1 MKPVIQ
7 LERTGCGIASVA
19 AIVGLSYPKAK
30 SIANSLGIF
39 AYDEGLWSETG
50 RCENYWP
57 ASVLKRILGKFR
69 FVRGKR
75 YRTSLFWQ

>member
-1 MKPVIQ
+1 MKPVVQ

-19 AIVGLSYPKAK
+19 ALVGLSYLRAK

-39 AYDEGLWSETG
+39 AHDEGLWSETAQV
-50 RCENYWP
+50 RKLLTTL
-57 ASVLKRILGKFR
+57 VLKRVLAKFH

-75 YRTSLFWQ
+75 YRTLLFCQ